1 MLFFCFPSLLFL
13 LFPPFSSL
21 LSYVLSSFHSFFHLL
36 SFFLY
41 LFPHSFVQSP
51 FFIFWF
57 LFELFNAPYVFADCL
72 LLIRGGQ
79 RQSAAPGGKGLL
91 AVRGSCQSEALGLQR
106 FLVAPG
112 PSPFVLDSNQSFSQS
127 FGALLQGSSVLLS
140 VVLLLQFPPHKFP
153 AGVWL
158 GCVDLLQIDRAGLY
172 LTYLSRER
180 VR

>member
-1 MLFFCFPSLLFL
+1 M
-13 LFPPFSSL
+13 
-21 LSYVLSSFHSFFHLL
+21 
-36 SFFLY
+36 
-41 LFPHSFVQSP
+41 
-51 FFIFWF
+51 
-57 LFELFNAPYVFADCL
+57 
-72 LLIRGGQ
+72 
-79 RQSAAPGGKGLL
+79 
-91 AVRGSCQSEALGLQR
+91 
-106 FLVAPG
+106 APG